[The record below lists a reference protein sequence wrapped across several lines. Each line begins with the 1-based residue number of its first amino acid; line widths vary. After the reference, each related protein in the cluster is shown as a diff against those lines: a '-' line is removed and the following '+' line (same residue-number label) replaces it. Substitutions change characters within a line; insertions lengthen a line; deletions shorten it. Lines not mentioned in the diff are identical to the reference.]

1 MKKFKLLPVL
11 FTPFILSGC
20 FINMSDLPIIEDDV
34 VVSSYFKDRK
44 LTLDKSS
51 QFNANEVANMVENLI
66 DEYGYYN
73 YEMIDNMTRMQ
84 MDRFFLVFV
93 SKDCSNC
100 KVAEEGFELAAS
112 KFRDFSGEGDES
124 EEGTYIG
131 RLTTSAIYVDEFEDG
146 EYSFVNFIYN
156 HSSFFET
163 AAINAKNSPYY
174 QSGHIAETDIEAIET
189 CDPDNFVVPTVF
201 YIDVT
206 TNYDTIGVVD
216 IIIGASDK
224 ESFAKTLIDCYF
236 AEGEFSRTK

>member
-1 MKKFKLLPVL
+1 MKKLRLLPVL

-34 VVSSYFKDRK
+34 IPSSYFKDRK

-66 DEYGYYN
+66 YDGGYYN
-73 YEMIDNMTRMQ
+73 YDLIDNMTRMH

-93 SKDCSNC
+93 SSDCNNC

-112 KFRDFSGEGDES
+112 NFRDFSGEGDE
-124 EEGTYIG
+124 EVDYYDGILNTY
-131 RLTTSAIYVDEFEDG
+131 AIYVDEFEDG
-146 EYSFVNFIYN
+146 ENSFVNYIYN

-174 QSGHIAETDIEAIET
+174 QNGHLAETDIEAIET

-201 YIDVT
+201 YVDVT